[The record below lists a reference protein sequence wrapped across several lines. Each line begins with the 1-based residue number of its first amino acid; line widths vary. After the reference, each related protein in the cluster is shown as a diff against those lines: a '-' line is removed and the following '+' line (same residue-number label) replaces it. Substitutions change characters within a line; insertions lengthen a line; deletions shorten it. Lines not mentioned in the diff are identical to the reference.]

1 MPVLVVDAS
10 AVVAGLID
18 NGPDGR
24 WAERALASGS
34 LAAPHLLPA
43 EVANVLRRAALAG
56 RVSVDAA
63 NLAYA
68 DLQALRVD
76 LFPYEPFADRIWQ
89 LRGHVT
95 CYDAWYVALAEH
107 LGCPLATLDA
117 QLARAPGLNCAIQ
130 LPEWL
135 ALD

>member
-24 WAERALASGS
+24 WAERTLASGS

-95 CYDAWYVALAEH
+95 
-107 LGCPLATLDA
+107 
-117 QLARAPGLNCAIQ
+117 
-130 LPEWL
+130 
-135 ALD
+135 